1 MYIFCLILAIL
12 KLNSFVFVDK
22 IACFMLYIILLSAKV
37 NN

>member
-1 MYIFCLILAIL
+1 MYIFCLKIIFI
-12 KLNSFVFVDK
+12 KLNNFIFVDK